1 MVSGPSKNPG
11 WKGAVL
17 PGLPYLYVFEMWSL
31 RLPESPQLLPEVSPH
46 QMQPS
51 LGTLSNPPTCTA
63 NHSRSTL
70 LTNMSCKERPLGES
84 TGETLDPWIPPSFL
98 VPAPYPNLLE
108 GFRSSFS
115 FCLLLPRGAHTC
127 IQYNTI
133 QYNTTH
139 TNTHTHKLLDPI
151 STLWPQ

>member
-1 MVSGPSKNPG
+1 MVSGPSENPG

-63 NHSRSTL
+63 NHSRSTP
-70 LTNMSCKERPLGES
+70 LTNMSWKERPLGES
-84 TGETLDPWIPPSFL
+84 TGETLDPWIPPPSSSLPPTPICWKVFV
-98 VPAPYPNLLE
+98 VPS
-108 GFRSSFS
+108 RSASY
-115 FCLLLPRGAHTC
+115 CPEVRTHA
-127 IQYNTI
+127 YNTI

-151 STLWPQ
+151 STLRPQ